1 MAKLQTA
8 ELTQEQIDAI
18 DNYGSSIT
26 TMKDFVSITRRRPG
40 FMIGAIGKDGY
51 LNMMREIF
59 QNSIDQ
65 IMDSSSPCDWFSFK
79 YDMNTLEVE
88 VRDNG
93 KGFPFDDMM
102 RILTKEYTSK
112 NYEKKLGQYST
123 GMHGC
128 GAKVVIAL
136 SEYACVE
143 SYRYDGEARKL
154 EFKKGYPTTKEPV
167 PIPNKEKFQ
176 GSIVR
181 FIPDFDVMGEIYLD
195 WQVPY
200 KLIKHIMSITAIG
213 TKMDFIAIDMEGVE
227 HKEHIV
233 NKDGIITDL
242 IMRVK
247 NPIIKPI
254 TMAFDD
260 GTHKLEAAFTYD
272 GGDDKNPPDFE
283 PHITS
288 FANACPTTKNGGKH
302 CDGTLLG
309 ITKWFSDY
317 MNKVYLINQ
326 KSKEKTV
333 VTAQDIRTG
342 LNIFISAAHLE
353 PIFSGQAKDILTNED
368 MVPFCK
374 DVVINTLNEWSK
386 ANPGDL
392 LKLSKYFKDIADI
405 RMKTDKEKVKIVTKY
420 QENSLTG
427 LPAKYSRPKGKCK
440 ELILVEG
447 DSAGGSAKTVK
458 GPDQGIFPLR
468 GKIPSAFEK
477 TRQDFWNNAE
487 IQGIARIILGH
498 PYNGKNFDIN
508 EVEWEKIIFMTD
520 ADVDKLN
527 CLKMLFV

>member
-18 DNYGSSIT
+18 DKYGDSIT

-40 FMIGAIGKDGY
+40 FMIGAIGNAGF

-65 IMDSSSPCDWFSFK
+65 ITDNSSPCDWFSFK
-79 YDMNTLEVE
+79 YDMNTLEVT
-88 VRDNG
+88 VWDNG
-93 KGFPFDDMM
+93 KGFPFDDMV

-112 NYEKKLGQYST
+112 NYEKKPGQYST

-128 GAKVVIAL
+128 GAKICLAL
-136 SEYACVE
+136 SEVATVD
-143 SYRYDGEARKL
+143 SYRYDGEARRL
-154 EFKKGYPTTKEPV
+154 EFKKGYATTKDPKS
-167 PIPNKEKFQ
+167 IPNKEKFQ
-176 GSIVR
+176 GSMVK
-181 FIPDFDVMGEIYLD
+181 FIPDLEVMGEINLD
-195 WQVPY
+195 WHAPY
-200 KLIKHIMSITAIG
+200 KLIKHIMSITPIG
-213 TKMDFIAIDMEGVE
+213 SQMDFIAIDLDGVE

-242 IMRVK
+242 IMKVK

-254 TMAFDD
+254 TMSFDD

-272 GGDDKNPPDFE
+272 GGDDKNPPDPE
-283 PHITS
+283 PRITS
-288 FANACPTTKNGGKH
+288 FCNCCPTSKNNGTH
-302 CDGTLLG
+302 TDGTIGG
-309 ITKWFSDY
+309 IVKWFSDY

-326 KSKEKTV
+326 KAKEKTV
-333 VTAQDIRTG
+333 VTAGDVRTG
-342 LNIFISAAHLE
+342 LNLFVAAAHLE
-353 PIFSGQAKDILTNED
+353 PIFSGQAKDMLTNSD

-374 DVVINTLNEWSK
+374 DVVINALNEWSK

-427 LPAKYSRPKGKCK
+427 LPAKYSRPKGKCE

-447 DSAGGSAKTVK
+447 DSAGGTAKVAK
-458 GPDQGIFPLR
+458 GPNQGIFPLK
-468 GKIPSAFEK
+468 GKVPSAFEK
-477 TRQDFWNNAE
+477 SKQDFWNNAE

-498 PYNGKNFDIN
+498 PYTGKNFDIN
-508 EVEWEKIIFMTD
+508 DVVWDKIIFMAD
-520 ADVDKLN
+520 ADVDQI
-527 CLKMLFV
+527 